1 MFKGTTIRNDRFHRG
16 WLILVCSA
24 PGVLGGTWGL
34 VTVLLVTSDSSDP
47 FYPLMYTL
55 FLVLP
60 ALTVCL
66 GAFTVHTHHRKN
78 KEHPRG

>member
-1 MFKGTTIRNDRFHRG
+1 MVKCTTIRNDRFHRV

-34 VTVLLVTSDSSDP
+34 VTVLLVTSDSSVP

-55 FLVLP
+55 FLVLS
-60 ALTVCL
+60 AITVCL
-66 GAFTVHTHHRKN
+66 WAFIVHTRHRRN